1 MFKKKVPITET
12 PEFKAQAEQLANSQ
26 KVDSVSIGK
35 NEPPKEVTLQDQ
47 VINMTD
53 SEFRTTV
60 LSILLEIR
68 ENTQYVREVAESE
81 LK

>member
-47 VINMTD
+47 VLAMTD
-53 SEFRTTV
+53 TEFRT
-60 LSILLEIR
+60 LLVQLLVEVR
-68 ENTQYVREVAESE
+68 AEVQFVREVAESE